1 MPDAI
6 HVIRFASAIMLVSS
20 LLGSLSGCILTSTA
34 TTRDVGPR
42 ITASSLS
49 EITLEKT
56 SEEWLVAAFGAPTK
70 RSRVETEGVDILRYD
85 VDERHTEG
93 YYVFLLIAHASNT
106 IHRRSW
112 WFEIKNGVVVRYW
125 HADPCCEQPETA
137 PATAPAAPR

>member
-1 MPDAI
+1 
-6 HVIRFASAIMLVSS
+6 MLVSS

-42 ITASSLS
+42 ITASSL
-49 EITLEKT
+49 I
-56 SEEWLVAAFGAPTK
+56 
-70 RSRVETEGVDILRYD
+70 ETEGVDILRYD

-125 HADPCCEQPETA
+125 HADPCCEQPDTA